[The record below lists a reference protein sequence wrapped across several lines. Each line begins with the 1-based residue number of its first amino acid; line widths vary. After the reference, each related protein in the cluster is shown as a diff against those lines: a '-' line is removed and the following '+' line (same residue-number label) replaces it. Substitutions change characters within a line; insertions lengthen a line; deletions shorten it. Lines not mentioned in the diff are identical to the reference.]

1 MKPAFLLSL
10 TVAIAFG
17 SGSPGIRPRADVTDY
32 PMHQAGPDVTI
43 GAAVIPARRS
53 ATYLCLPVSR
63 QRRIHRHRSH
73 ACFPPRAKRLTS
85 LRTISPCVWMQIPSL
100 SGPPMP
106 KPSQPS

>member
-10 TVAIAFG
+10 TVALAFG

-43 GAAVIPARRS
+43 GAAVIPAS
-53 ATYLCLPVSR
+53 AV
-63 QRRIHRHRSH
+63 RHIFATSFDS
-73 ACFPPRAKRLTS
+73 AGYIVIEVGVFPAAGKTVDLSPNDFT
-85 LRTISPCVWMQIPSL
+85 LRVDANSISER
-100 SGPPMP
+100 PPMP